1 MKPLDDME
9 DPRSLGPFL
18 LLARLGEGGM
28 GRAYLAR
35 WLPPARIGP
44 QWQAACRPSAVDD
57 FEAGEERLVVVKVI
71 RPDLLDG
78 GDAGPPVETV
88 RARFAREIDAV
99 RAVVSERVPALV
111 AADAEA
117 DRPWLAMDYVHG
129 PTLRKLVV
137 AGGCLPPVPWAALGL
152 ALVDALRA
160 IHGAGLYH
168 RDLKP
173 GNVMLGPEGPV
184 VLDFGLAVLAE
195 RRSSQALT
203 HSRARLGTDC
213 YMPLEQLRDAK
224 NVDHAA
230 DVYALGATLY
240 FAACGRPPF
249 PYFPLDEEPSW
260 TDVPGPLR
268 PLLTKII
275 VARPE
280 LRPSLE
286 EVERDLLDLLAEHG
300 AIDEQA
306 FRQLAQASGAPGMAP
321 ELPDEAPADPTT
333 PEQERPDAPWAG
345 PEPDLFEEFFG
356 GVPGDAAAGQTTP
369 DEGRP
374 EKPDRAEAP
383 TAPLP
388 EPAPTLQL
396 PATGQGPV
404 APEGPP
410 AEPGP
415 ATLPPPHSAAPA
427 ASPVALRVADDLRTA
442 YALGS
447 SL

>member
-1 MKPLDDME
+1 MKPLDSRQ
-9 DPRSLGPFL
+9 DPSRLGPFA

-35 WLPPARIGP
+35 W
-44 QWQAACRPSAVDD
+44 RPSAQLTPERLDTYRLSAADD
-57 FEAGEERLVVVKVI
+57 VEAGDQGLVVVKVI

-78 GDAGPPVETV
+78 GEALPPVETV
-88 RARFAREIDAV
+88 RARFASEIDAV
-99 RAVVSERVPALV
+99 RAVVSRRVPALL
-111 AADAEA
+111 AADAVA

-137 AGGCLPPVPWAALGL
+137 SVGCLPPVPYAALGV
-152 ALVDALRA
+152 ALVEALRA

-173 GNVMLGPEGPV
+173 GNVMLGSAGPV

-203 HSRARLGTDC
+203 QSRARLGTDC

-260 TDVPGPLR
+260 TGVAEPFR
-268 PLLTKII
+268 PLLQKII
-275 VARPE
+275 IARPE
-280 LRPSLE
+280 LRPSLD
-286 EVERDLLDLLAEHG
+286 EVEKDLLDLLAAHD
-300 AIDEQA
+300 ATLEQA
-306 FRQLAQASGAPGMAP
+306 FRQLAETSGAPGMAP
-321 ELPDEAPADPTT
+321 DLPDEPPADHPG
-333 PEQERPDAPWAG
+333 PGNEPPDIPWAG
-345 PEPDLFEEFFG
+345 PETDLFEEFFG
-356 GVPGDAAAGQTTP
+356 TGSGDAAGATETAGDTP
-369 DEGRP
+369 GP
-374 EKPDRAEAP
+374 AEAP

-388 EPAPTLQL
+388 DPAPTL
-396 PATGQGPV
+396 P
-404 APEGPP
+404 
-410 AEPGP
+410 
-415 ATLPPPHSAAPA
+415 LPPPTDEPSPEPDAVPHSPLPPPRGATRA
-427 ASPVALRVADDLRTA
+427 ASPVALRVADDLCAA
-442 YALGS
+442 YALS
-447 SL
+447 STL